1 MGYRTIPSTERCI
14 RTFCMPKVSYC
25 VFYLRQTFLL
35 LQLKQSHIA
44 VPMHLAILQC
54 TSPIVG
60 CCRPSGKR
68 FGSCFQ
74 CLNYVVSM
82 LPALL
87 LASRIR
93 THCLAV
99 SPLQLRAYSL
109 CCIVEYIKTFLFLF
123 DASTFVRHV
132 SLS

>member
-1 MGYRTIPSTERCI
+1 
-14 RTFCMPKVSYC
+14 MPKVSYC

-54 TSPIVG
+54 TPIVG
-60 CCRPSGKR
+60 CCNSKP

-93 THCLAV
+93 THYLAV
-99 SPLQLRAYSL
+99 SLLQLRAYILYVALSNKL
-109 CCIVEYIKTFLFLF
+109 KRSCFFF